1 MPLDDPSQ
9 HNCQRFADRYVE
21 YELVLLVIDLI
32 LLRPQVYRHLL
43 FNRIPYHDRGIDVG
57 PYACGRTA
65 TPTAADCA
73 VLGGERA
80 LNRNGSRR
88 WPSASSSSMSVRAQQ
103 CTRPPL
109 FLTTDAFLVL
119 SRLADV
125 RAAYLD
131 GLSSGYVT
139 AWAATMTAMQVFACT
154 VLGNETAPQ
163 RRMARGLCLTPD
175 A

>member
-57 PYACGRTA
+57 PYALGRTA
-65 TPTAADCA
+65 TPTAADRA

-88 WPSASSSSMSVRAQQ
+88 WPLASSSSMSVRAQQ

-109 FLTTDAFLVL
+109 VLTTDGCAQCCPPCRRAGGVPGRLVQ
-119 SRLADV
+119 RLRHGVGGHHDRDA
-125 RAAYLD
+125 
-131 GLSSGYVT
+131 
-139 AWAATMTAMQVFACT
+139 
-154 VLGNETAPQ
+154 
-163 RRMARGLCLTPD
+163 GLCVHSSW
-175 A
+175 